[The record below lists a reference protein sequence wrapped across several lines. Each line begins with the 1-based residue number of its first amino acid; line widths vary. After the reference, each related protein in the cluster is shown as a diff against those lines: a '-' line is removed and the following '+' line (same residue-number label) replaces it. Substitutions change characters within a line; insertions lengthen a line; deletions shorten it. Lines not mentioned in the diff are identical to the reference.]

1 MNIPGAGR
9 LKTLGVGR
17 HPEYD
22 QAVLVDTETRS
33 GMEGTVETIKFHGI
47 KQRYQYVLNLENAT
61 PKMIGVNTW
70 RDSAEKW
77 EHRNVIQRMH

>member
-1 MNIPGAGR
+1 MNILGAGR
-9 LKTLGVGR
+9 LKTLGIGR

-22 QAVLVDTETRS
+22 QAVLVVTETRA

-47 KQRYQYVLNLENAT
+47 KQRYQYVLILENGT

-77 EHRNVIQRMH
+77 EHRNAIQRTH

>member
-9 LKTLGVGR
+9 LKTLGIGR

-22 QAVLVDTETRS
+22 QAVLVVTEIRS
-33 GMEGTVETIKFHGI
+33 GTEDTVETIKFHGI

-70 RDSAEKW
+70 SDSAEKW

>member
-9 LKTLGVGR
+9 LKTLGIGR
-17 HPEYD
+17 HSEYD
-22 QAVLVDTETRS
+22 QAVLVVTEIRS
-33 GMEGTVETIKFHGI
+33 GTEDTVETIKFHGI
-47 KQRYQYVLNLENAT
+47 KQRYQYVLILENGA

>member
-1 MNIPGAGR
+1 LNIPGADR
-9 LKTLGVGR
+9 LKTLGIGR

-22 QAVLVDTETRS
+22 QAVLVVTETRA

-47 KQRYQYVLNLENAT
+47 KQRYQYVLILENGT

-77 EHRNVIQRMH
+77 EHRNAIQRTH

>member
-1 MNIPGAGR
+1 LNIPGAGG
-9 LKTLGVGR
+9 LKTLGIGR

-22 QAVLVDTETRS
+22 QAVLVVTETRA

-47 KQRYQYVLNLENAT
+47 KQRYQYVLILENGT
-61 PKMIGVNTW
+61 PKMNGVNTW

-77 EHRNVIQRMH
+77 EHRNAIQRTH